1 MKEEGQNIEIANTS
15 SKVKLNSEKVVKI
28 LEKYGT
34 SVSLEEAGIILEFLR
49 KLADVAVNQYIAYR
63 KRKE

>member
-1 MKEEGQNIEIANTS
+1 MKEEGQNLENAKSLT
-15 SKVKLNSEKVVKI
+15 KVNLNSEKVVKI
-28 LEKYGT
+28 LGKYGT
-34 SVSLEEAGIILEFLR
+34 SVSLEEAGIILDFLR